1 MEKAAKLIP
10 QYVELLCG
18 ELKDIAVLIEEL
30 GLCLETVYMGGGTPT
45 VLTAQQLDRVLSTVN
60 ESFDMSGVREVTV
73 EAADR
78 TP

>member
-60 ESFDMSGVREVTV
+60 ESFDMSGIVFPLSQFEM
-73 EAADR
+73 D
-78 TP
+78 